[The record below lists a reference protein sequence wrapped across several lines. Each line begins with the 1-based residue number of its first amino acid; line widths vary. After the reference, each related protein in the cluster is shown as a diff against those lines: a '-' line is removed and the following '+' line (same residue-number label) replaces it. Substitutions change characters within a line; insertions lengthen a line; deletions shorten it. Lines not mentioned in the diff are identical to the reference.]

1 MQDES
6 YMAESGGLMDD
17 VLDKVYSEEA
27 SSYWFNRQKKKG
39 IELRDKKQGKF
50 AKNDFAVR
58 DSLLDIWS
66 DSPVSIS

>member
-27 SSYWFNRQKKKG
+27 SSYWFNR
-39 IELRDKKQGKF
+39 
-50 AKNDFAVR
+50 
-58 DSLLDIWS
+58 
-66 DSPVSIS
+66 